1 MTCGRVRPRGAPLF
15 QDSVVTDL
23 AMAHLRGASS
33 EHRQGPAATRWQ
45 AVVGEAPAWSLL
57 PGDTEHSSQ
66 AQGEGSGSRAPV
78 GRERVQPVRTWVRT
92 CHGFPEPHPAHQPIP
107 QGCPPHGEDLYHIPE
122 HSLGALL
129 VHQSPG
135 PGAMSVDAEQRGLGW
150 YAQGQRDPGGA

>member
-23 AMAHLRGASS
+23 AVAHLRGASS

-66 AQGEGSGSRAPV
+66 AQGPGHRWAESESSQLGRGSGPAMASLSPTLPTSPYHRGAPLM
-78 GRERVQPVRTWVRT
+78 VRTSIT
-92 CHGFPEPHPAHQPIP
+92 FQNIP
-107 QGCPPHGEDLYHIPE
+107 WG
-122 HSLGALL
+122 HS
-129 VHQSPG
+129 
-135 PGAMSVDAEQRGLGW
+135 
-150 YAQGQRDPGGA
+150 